1 MGEGFSRHV
10 AGMVFHSAGWLS
22 YSCQSFLSA
31 LVPGSADQIR
41 LFVPHTD
48 THTHTHTNFSDL
60 NRQGRVVGGRFF
72 SPPKKSTNQ
81 NWQKFTIIFSLFFL
95 FTGTKNRRRGGRVS
109 RPNNPISAGIEGE
122 ARREEE
128 RRRANPEHM

>member
-48 THTHTHTNFSDL
+48 THTHTHKFLRFKPPRT
-60 NRQGRVVGGRFF
+60 RRRWPIFF
-72 SPPKKSTNQ
+72 SPQKIHKPKLAKIHNY
-81 NWQKFTIIFSLFFL
+81 FFSFFL

-109 RPNNPISAGIEGE
+109 R
-122 ARREEE
+122 
-128 RRRANPEHM
+128 

>member
-48 THTHTHTNFSDL
+48 THTYTNFSDL

-72 SPPKKSTNQ
+72 SPPKNPQTKLAKIHNY
-81 NWQKFTIIFSLFFL
+81 FFSLFSL
-95 FTGTKNRRRGGRVS
+95 HRDKKSPPRR
-109 RPNNPISAGIEGE
+109 
-122 ARREEE
+122 
-128 RRRANPEHM
+128 

>member
-48 THTHTHTNFSDL
+48 THTHTHKFLRFKPPRT
-60 NRQGRVVGGRFF
+60 RRRWPIFF
-72 SPPKKSTNQ
+72 SPKKSTNQ
-81 NWQKFTIIFSLFFL
+81 IGKNSQLFFL
-95 FTGTKNRRRGGRVS
+95 FFSLLRDKKSPPR
-109 RPNNPISAGIEGE
+109 
-122 ARREEE
+122 
-128 RRRANPEHM
+128 